1 MIQQVQPAE
10 IQGCFNECLIHINL
24 DFVSVMV
31 SRNWADDGI
40 NSPEKSRD

>member
-1 MIQQVQPAE
+1 MRQVQATE

-24 DFVSVMV
+24 DFVPVTVCRS
-31 SRNWADDGI
+31 WADDGI